1 MAPARPAARAAP
13 ATVRGEP
20 PVRDLTCTFCRN
32 EDMEYR
38 VLGPLRVVRDD
49 GVLAVFG
56 QRERSLVAVLLV
68 FAGEPCTR
76 DTLVRAIWGGS
87 LPASPVRA
95 LQTCVCRARRAIG
108 PANCLRTLDDGA
120 LRAEP
125 GAGDLDLTR
134 FLELRAT
141 AMRQLE
147 HGHLRPAGRALEQ
160 ALACW
165 RNPPLP
171 ALPDARLEQPA
182 WACWRDP
189 PLPDLPDLPD
199 APEVAAARI
208 RLLKEREQAWL
219 TLADILLALGDH
231 DRLLPHL
238 HAGVVAEPLCE
249 RSWAQLMLALHQS
262 GRSGEAL
269 AAYSKA
275 RGEIVRA
282 LGTEPG
288 AELQHLRDLVLSG
301 QPPAPWACRPPA
313 GRYLA
318 FDEPV
323 SAI

>member
-1 MAPARPAARAAP
+1 MGGDC
-13 ATVRGEP
+13 RGR
-20 PVRDLTCTFCRN
+20 V
-32 EDMEYR
+32 EYQ
-38 VLGPLRVVRDD
+38 VLGPLQVVRSD
-49 GVLAVFG
+49 GAPVHLAR
-56 QRERSLVAVLLV
+56 RERELVAVLLV

-76 DTLVRAIWGGS
+76 DTLVRAIWGGQP
-87 LPASPVRA
+87 PASPAGA

-171 ALPDARLEQPA
+171 ALPDA
-182 WACWRDP
+182 
-189 PLPDLPDLPD
+189 
-199 APEVAAARI
+199 PEVAAQRT

-238 HAGVVAEPLCE
+238 HARVVAEPLCE

-288 AELQHLRDLVLSG
+288 AELQHLRNLVLSG
-301 QPPAPWACRPPA
+301 QATLVPVQWPSAGLTRNRPA
-313 GRYLA
+313 
-318 FDEPV
+318 
-323 SAI
+323 